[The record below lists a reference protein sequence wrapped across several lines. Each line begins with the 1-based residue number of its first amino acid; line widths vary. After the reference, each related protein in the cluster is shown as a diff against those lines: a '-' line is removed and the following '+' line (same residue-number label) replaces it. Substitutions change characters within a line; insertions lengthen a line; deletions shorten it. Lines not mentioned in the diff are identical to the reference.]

1 MLDLPDWNKISPEEA
16 KGWFTNRF
24 GSPEKED
31 MTPHARVVRSLAL
44 KAPDRVPFDFWGV
57 PETWDSLKSFLK
69 IDDNNELLETLGI
82 DCRVVTPN
90 YIGPDTEVM
99 DDGSFYNI
107 WGSVRKIVK
116 NGSSSYEEYAAYPL
130 ADFQTT
136 SEVEQWDKWPE
147 SSMWDWD
154 SFIIKVGKA
163 NKKAPYHIRY
173 DIGGIF
179 ESAWGLYGLDKFLI
193 GFYENPELVCSIME
207 CYTDIFISNFRSLM
221 NKAEHLVDMVYT
233 YDDIATQDGL
243 MISPDMWRQ
252 YILPFHQKLNKVVR
266 EYDVKL
272 MYHSCGA
279 VRPLIPAFI
288 DELDIDVLNPLQP
301 RAKGMDMAFIKETY
315 GDRLSFH
322 GGVDLQKTLP
332 FGTVEDV
339 QNEVSGLCHTLGK
352 DGGYICTSAH
362 YIQGDVPVRNILALY
377 GQDRQ
382 F

>member
-1 MLDLPDWNKISPEEA
+1 M
-16 KGWFTNRF
+16 GF
-24 GSPEKED
+24 
-31 MTPHARVVRSLAL
+31 
-44 KAPDRVPFDFWGV
+44 
-57 PETWDSLKSFLK
+57 
-69 IDDNNELLETLGI
+69 
-82 DCRVVTPN
+82 N
-90 YIGPDTEVM
+90 YIGPEPEVL

-130 ADFQTT
+130 ADFQTP
-136 SEVEQWDKWPE
+136 SEVEQWDKWPK

-154 SFIIKVGKA
+154 SFITKVEKA
-163 NKKAPYHIRY
+163 NNKAPYHIRY

-193 GFYENPELVCSIME
+193 GFYENPDLVCSMME

-221 NKAEHLVDMVYT
+221 SKAEHLVDMVYT
-233 YDDIATQDGL
+233 YDDVATQDSL

-288 DELDIDVLNPLQP
+288 EELDIDVLNPLQP
-301 RAKGMDMAFIKETY
+301 RAKGMDMAFIKNTY

-332 FGTVEDV
+332 FGSVEDV
-339 QNEVSGLCHTLGK
+339 KDEVTNLCHTLGK

-377 GQDRQ
+377 GQDRM

>member
-1 MLDLPDWNKISPEEA
+1 MKDYPDWNTVSADEA
-16 KGWFTNRF
+16 KNWFSKKF
-24 GSPEKED
+24 CSPEKAAYSSRD
-31 MTPHARVVRSLAL
+31 RVIRAL
-44 KAPDRVPFDFWGV
+44 NNKAPDRVPFDFWAV
-57 PETWDSLKSFLK
+57 PETWNSLKDFLK
-69 IDDNNELLETLGI
+69 INDNNELMETLGI
-82 DCRVVTPN
+82 DCRVVKPN
-90 YIGPDTEVM
+90 YIGPDPEIL

-107 WGSVRKIVK
+107 WGSVRKIVT

-130 ADFQTT
+130 AEFNTPA
-136 SEVEQWDKWPE
+136 EVEQWNKWPT
-147 SSMWDWD
+147 SSCWDWN
-154 SFIIKVGKA
+154 SFRIKVEKA
-163 NKKAPYHIRY
+163 NKKIPCHIRY

-179 ESAWGLYGLDKFLI
+179 ESAWGLYGLDRFLM

-207 CYTDIFISNFRSLM
+207 CYTDIFISNFRALM
-221 NKAEHLVDMVYT
+221 DKAEDLVDMVYT

-252 YILPFHQKLNKVVR
+252 YILPFHQKLNKVIR

-288 DELDIDVLNPLQP
+288 EELDIDVLNPLQP
-301 RAKGMDMAFIKETY
+301 RAKGMDMAFIKKTY

-339 QNEVSGLCHTLGK
+339 QAEVSNICHTLGQG
-352 DGGYICTSAH
+352 GGYICTSAH

-377 GQDRQ
+377 GQDRM

>member
-1 MLDLPDWNKISPEEA
+1 MIDLPDWNKISPEEA
-16 KGWFTNRF
+16 QGWFVNRF
-24 GSPEKED
+24 GTPEKED
-31 MTPHARVVRSLAL
+31 MTPHERVVRSLGL

-57 PETWDSLKSFLK
+57 PETWDSLKKFLK
-69 IDDNNELLETLGI
+69 IDNNNKLLEILGI
-82 DCRVVTPN
+82 DLRVIKPN
-90 YIGPDTEVM
+90 YIGPDPEVLE
-99 DDGSFYNI
+99 DGSFYNI

-130 ADFQTT
+130 TDFQTT

-154 SFIIKVGKA
+154 SFITKVEKA

-207 CYTDIFISNFRSLM
+207 CYTDIFISNFRALM
-221 NKAEHLVDMVYT
+221 SKAEHLVDMVYT

-288 DELDIDVLNPLQP
+288 EELDIDVLNPLQP

-322 GGVDLQKTLP
+322 GGVDLQRTLP

-339 QNEVSGLCHTLGK
+339 QNEVSNLCHILGK

-377 GQDRQ
+377 GQGRD